1 MSSHTDERTVHYL
14 WKATTR
20 GASGNAPVTHDSRVG
35 AAWTIVIALVFFWL
49 SNPLVLWVFSSSVR
63 NAAAVTLGAVLL
75 TARSTPPQP
84 PLSVLVVLGFGSLS
98 ALWSTFSRLTV
109 DFTLLYVVIALIAL
123 AVATTADA
131 RTIAQGML
139 LGGVLIVTAS
149 FYTFKAGYVDAAV
162 IPGTE
167 GYMAGVGGNRNILAY
182 TLAVALAFGV
192 GFLPRRWWARCCWAA
207 GIGSLLVGI
216 YLAESG
222 TGYLVATVV
231 LVIAAVAAAT
241 DRWHPPSP
249 VRSRRRR
256 WLVRGGIGLLI
267 GVALVGLEVVSR
279 ILDRDLASLSG
290 RVPLWEAIWD
300 ETVGLERWFGAGWG
314 VVWPHPWYQAAP
326 NAAYD
331 EIVARYGDF
340 LTHGHNSFFDLI
352 PEIGA
357 LGAALFALVY
367 VQASTRVLAL
377 RDGAD
382 HTVRRSR
389 LEASRITLLGIVA
402 LLVFGLS
409 EPMST
414 IPLGWFALVLLATG
428 LRPGVDRRDASALGA
443 SCPPPAD

>member
-1 MSSHTDERTVHYL
+1 MASHAAKRTGRHQWL
-14 WKATTR
+14 ATTR
-20 GASGNAPVTHDSRVG
+20 GASGNAPVTYNSRAG

-63 NAAAVTLGAVLL
+63 NAAAVTLGAVLF
-75 TARSTPPQP
+75 TARRTLPQP
-84 PLSVLVVLGFGSLS
+84 PLSVLVVLGFGFLS

-109 DFTLLYVVIALIAL
+109 DFTLLYVIIALIAL
-123 AVATTADA
+123 AVATTVDA
-131 RTIAQGML
+131 RTVAQGML

-149 FYTFKAGYVDAAV
+149 FYTFKAGYDGAAV
-162 IPGTE
+162 TPGNE
-167 GYMAGVGGNRNILAY
+167 GYMAGVGTNRNILAY

-207 GIGSLLVGI
+207 GVGSLLAGI

-222 TGYLVATVV
+222 TGYLVAAVV

-256 WLVRGGIGLLI
+256 WVVGGGITLLV
-267 GVALVGLEVVSR
+267 GAAVVGLEVVSR

-290 RVPLWEAIWD
+290 RVPLWEAVWD
-300 ETVGLERWFGAGWG
+300 ETVGVDRWVGSGWG
-314 VVWPHPWYQAAP
+314 VVWPHPWYPAAP

-331 EIVARYGDF
+331 EIVTRHGE
-340 LTHGHNSFFDLI
+340 LLSHGHNSFFDLI
-352 PEIGA
+352 PEIGVI
-357 LGAALFALVY
+357 GAALFALVY
-367 VQASTRVLAL
+367 VQAGTRVLAL

-389 LEASRITLLGIVA
+389 LEASRVTLLGIVA

-428 LRPGVDRRDASALGA
+428 LAPDMDRRDTPDLGA
-443 SCPPPAD
+443 SGPSAAD